1 MLATELAF
9 SWNFGS
15 GKGAL
20 AHSLPET
27 AHMVKRARR
36 PRTENPALLRLWEDY
51 RQGECLHARNALV
64 EYYRPHAARVAR
76 RVKAR
81 LPRTV
86 EMADLEAAGDVGL
99 IQAIQNYDPE
109 RGVPFEAFC
118 EHRVHG
124 AILDELR
131 RHDWLPRPMRHRLN
145 QKKEVIENLRSELG
159 RAPVDQ
165 EIAEGLGLDL
175 EEYQRRFGK
184 DHEAPVLAGGKP
196 ASEDGESEAGLD
208 FLEDSRD
215 EGPIEDA
222 HRRELLEQIA
232 STLSVENRE
241 ILYKR
246 FFEGRTLKEIGDE
259 MEISQSRVSKI
270 LNRIVER
277 LQERFA
283 EKT

>member
-1 MLATELAF
+1 
-9 SWNFGS
+9 
-15 GKGAL
+15 
-20 AHSLPET
+20 
-27 AHMVKRARR
+27 MVKRARR
-36 PRTENPALLRLWEDY
+36 PRTENPALIRLWADFRGE
-51 RQGECLHARNALV
+51 ECLHSRNALV

-81 LPRTV
+81 LPRSV

-99 IQAIQNYDPE
+99 IQAIQNFDPD

-145 QKKEVIENLRSELG
+145 RKKEVIETLRGELG

-165 EIAEGLGLDL
+165 EIAAGLGMDVD
-175 EEYQRRFGK
+175 EYHKRFGK

-196 ASEDGESEAGLD
+196 VSEDGESEAGLD
-208 FLEDSRD
+208 FLEDARA
-215 EGPIEDA
+215 EGPSEDA

-232 STLSVENRE
+232 GTLSLENRE

-259 MEISQSRVSKI
+259 MSISQSRVSKI
-270 LNRIVER
+270 LHRIVER

>member
-1 MLATELAF
+1 
-9 SWNFGS
+9 
-15 GKGAL
+15 
-20 AHSLPET
+20 
-27 AHMVKRARR
+27 MVKRARR
-36 PRTENPALLRLWEDY
+36 PRTKNPALDRLWTDF
-51 RQGECLHARNALV
+51 RRDECLNARNALV
-64 EYYRPHAARVAR
+64 EYYRPHAVRVAR

-99 IQAIQNYDPE
+99 IQAIQSYDPA

-145 QKKEVIENLRSELG
+145 RKKEVVETLKGELG
-159 RAPVDQ
+159 RTPSEQ
-165 EIAEGLGLDL
+165 EIAAALGMDLD
-175 EEYQRRFGK
+175 EYQRRHGK
-184 DHEAPVLAGGKP
+184 DQEAPVLAGGKP
-196 ASEDGESEAGLD
+196 GGEDGDGEAGLD
-208 FLEDSRD
+208 FLEDARA
-215 EGPIEDA
+215 EGPSEDA

-232 STLSVENRE
+232 GTLSTENRE

-259 MEISQSRVSKI
+259 LEISQSRVSKI
-270 LNRIVER
+270 LHRIVER

-283 EKT
+283 EKA

>member
-1 MLATELAF
+1 
-9 SWNFGS
+9 
-15 GKGAL
+15 
-20 AHSLPET
+20 
-27 AHMVKRARR
+27 MVKRARR
-36 PRTENPALLRLWEDY
+36 PRTKNPALIRLWENF
-51 RQGECLHARNALV
+51 RQDECMYARNALV
-64 EYYRPHAARVAR
+64 EYYRPNVGRVAR

-86 EMADLEAAGDVGL
+86 EIADLEAAGDVGL
-99 IQAIQNYDPE
+99 IQAIQNYDPD

-145 QKKEVIENLRSELG
+145 QKKDAIETLKSHLG
-159 RAPVDQ
+159 RTPNEQ
-165 EIAEGLGLDL
+165 EIAAALGFEV
-175 EEYQRRFGK
+175 EEYRRRFGK

-196 ASEDGESEAGLD
+196 GNEDGDGEAGLE
-208 FLEDSRD
+208 FLEDSRI
-215 EGPIEDA
+215 EGPSEDA
-222 HRRELLEQIA
+222 HRSELIEQIA
-232 STLSVENRE
+232 GTLSAENRE

-259 MEISQSRVSKI
+259 LQISQSRVSKI
-270 LNRIVER
+270 LHRIVER

-283 EKT
+283 EKN